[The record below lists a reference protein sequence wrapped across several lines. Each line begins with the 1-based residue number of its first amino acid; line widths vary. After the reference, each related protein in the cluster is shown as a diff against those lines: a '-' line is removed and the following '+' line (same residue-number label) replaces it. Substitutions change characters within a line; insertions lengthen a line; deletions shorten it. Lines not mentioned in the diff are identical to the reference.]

1 MRPHAHEK
9 EWPRQSPSQFFI
21 RRALAA
27 PVCPLHMVTLYDY
40 LESGN
45 AYKVRLLLN
54 LRGIPFRRIE
64 LDILKRET
72 RTPEFL
78 AKNPNGRI
86 PAVELEDGRALFE
99 SNAILWYFAEGTA
112 FAGADA
118 WERAQ
123 ILQWMFF
130 EQYSHEPNIATLRF
144 WHLAKLLPQRTP
156 AEIEA
161 KRSWGD
167 AALAIMDAQL
177 AKRAFFVGERFTIAD
192 IALFAYTH
200 VAGEGGFEL
209 VRFPAV
215 QRWIAR
221 IEAQPRFVSI
231 GEDFGVPASPLP

>member
-1 MRPHAHEK
+1 M
-9 EWPRQSPSQFFI
+9 
-21 RRALAA
+21 L
-27 PVCPLHMVTLYDY
+27 TLYDY

-45 AYKVRLLLN
+45 GYKARLVLH
-54 LRGIPFRRIE
+54 LRGIAFRRVE

-72 RTPEFL
+72 RTPQFL

-86 PAVELEDGRALFE
+86 PTVEFEDGRLLFE
-99 SNAILWYFAEGTA
+99 SNAILWHFAEGTD
-112 FAGADA
+112 FAGRDA

-144 WHLAKLLPQRTP
+144 WTLAKLLGQKAP

-161 KRSWGD
+161 KRSGGE
-167 AALAIMDAQL
+167 AALGVMERHL
-177 AKRAFFVGERFTIAD
+177 GSRTHFVGERFTIAD

-209 VRFPAV
+209 ARFPAV

-221 IEAQPRFVSI
+221 VEAQPGFLPI
-231 GEDFGVPASPLP
+231 TEDFGVPASQMP

>member
-1 MRPHAHEK
+1 M
-9 EWPRQSPSQFFI
+9 
-21 RRALAA
+21 L
-27 PVCPLHMVTLYDY
+27 TLYDY

-45 AYKVRLLLN
+45 AYKVRLLLH

-86 PAVELEDGRALFE
+86 PAVELEDGRVLFE
-99 SNAILWYFAEGTA
+99 SNAILGYFAEGTEY
-112 FAGADA
+112 AGRDA

-123 ILQWMFF
+123 MLQWMFF
-130 EQYSHEPNIATLRF
+130 EQYSHEPHVATLRF
-144 WHLAKLLPQRTP
+144 WHFAKLLPTKSA

-161 KRSWGD
+161 KRAAGN

-177 AKRAFFVGERFTIAD
+177 AQRAFFVGERFTIAD

-209 VRFPAV
+209 ASHPHV

-221 IEAQPRFVSI
+221 IEALPRFVPIS
-231 GEDFGVPASPLP
+231 EDFGVPASPVP

>member
-1 MRPHAHEK
+1 MLR
-9 EWPRQSPSQFFI
+9 
-21 RRALAA
+21 
-27 PVCPLHMVTLYDY
+27 LYDY

-45 AYKVRLLLN
+45 AYKVRLLLQ
-54 LRGIPFRRIE
+54 LRGIPFERIE

-86 PAVELEDGRALFE
+86 PALEFEDGRVLFE
-99 SNAILWYFAEGTA
+99 SNAILAYLAEDTS
-112 FAGADA
+112 FAGVDA

-123 ILQWMFF
+123 ILQWMCF
-130 EQYSHEPNIATLRF
+130 EQYSHEPLIATLRF
-144 WHLAKLLPQRTP
+144 WQLAKQLPLKSA

-161 KRSWGD
+161 KRTGGE
-167 AALAIMDAQL
+167 AALAIMDAHL
-177 AKRAFFVGERFTIAD
+177 AARAFFVAERFTIAD

-209 VRFPAV
+209 ARHPAV

-221 IEAQPRFVSI
+221 VEAQPRFVPI
-231 GEDFGVPASPLP
+231 TEDFGVPASPMP

>member
-1 MRPHAHEK
+1 M
-9 EWPRQSPSQFFI
+9 I
-21 RRALAA
+21 
-27 PVCPLHMVTLYDY
+27 TLYDY

-45 AYKVRLLLN
+45 AYKVRLLLT
-54 LRGIPFRRIE
+54 LRGIPFRRVE

-86 PAVELEDGRALFE
+86 PAVELEDGRVLFE
-99 SNAILWYFAEGTA
+99 SNAILAYFAEGTDLA
-112 FAGADA
+112 WRDA

-144 WHLAKLLPQRTP
+144 WHFAKLLSTKTP

-161 KRSWGD
+161 KQTWGN

-177 AKRAFFVGERFTIAD
+177 ATRAFFVGERFTIAD

-200 VAGEGGFEL
+200 VAGEGAFEL
-209 VRFPAV
+209 ARYPHV

-221 IEAQPRFVSI
+221 IEAQPKFVPI
-231 GEDFGVPASPLP
+231 TKDFGVPASPIPE

>member
-1 MRPHAHEK
+1 M
-9 EWPRQSPSQFFI
+9 
-21 RRALAA
+21 L
-27 PVCPLHMVTLYDY
+27 TLYDY

-45 AYKVRLLLN
+45 AYKVRLLLH
-54 LRGIPFRRIE
+54 LRGIPFRRVE

-86 PAVELEDGRALFE
+86 PAVELADGRVLFE
-99 SNAILWYFAEGTA
+99 SNAILGYFAEGTDY
-112 FAGADA
+112 AGRDA

-130 EQYSHEPNIATLRF
+130 EQYSHEPHVATLRF
-144 WHLAKLLPQRTP
+144 WHFAKLLPSKTA

-161 KRSWGD
+161 KRAAGE
-167 AALAIMDAQL
+167 AALAVMEGQL
-177 AKRAFFVGERFTIAD
+177 ATRAYFVGERFTVAD

-209 VRFPAV
+209 ARFPAIR
-215 QRWIAR
+215 RWIAR
-221 IEAQPRFVSI
+221 IEAQQRFVPI
-231 GEDFGVPASPLP
+231 HEDFGVPAAPAP

>member
-1 MRPHAHEK
+1 VREK
-9 EWPRQSPSQFFI
+9 ISFDA
-21 RRALAA
+21 RRARRQAQRML
-27 PVCPLHMVTLYDY
+27 TLYDY

-45 AYKVRLLLN
+45 AYKVRLILK
-54 LRGIPFRRIE
+54 LRGIPFRRVE

-86 PAVELEDGRALFE
+86 PAVELEDGRVLFE
-99 SNAILWYFAEGTA
+99 SNAILAYFAEGTEL
-112 FAGADA
+112 AGRDA

-130 EQYSHEPNIATLRF
+130 EQYSHEPYVATLRF
-144 WHLAKLLPQRTP
+144 WHFAKLLATKTP

-161 KRSWGD
+161 KQSAGN

-177 AKRAFFVGERFTIAD
+177 AARDYFVGERFTIAD

-200 VAGEGGFEL
+200 VAGEGGFDL
-209 VRFPAV
+209 SRYPHVR
-215 QRWIAR
+215 RWIAR
-221 IEAQPRFVSI
+221 IEAQPKFVPI
-231 GEDFGVPASPLP
+231 GEDFGVPASPVSS

>member
-1 MRPHAHEK
+1 M
-9 EWPRQSPSQFFI
+9 I
-21 RRALAA
+21 R
-27 PVCPLHMVTLYDY
+27 LYDY

-45 AYKVRLLLN
+45 AYKVRLLLH
-54 LRGIPFRRIE
+54 LLEIPFERVE

-86 PAVELEDGRALFE
+86 PAVELEDGRVLFE
-99 SNAILWYFAEGTA
+99 SNAILSYFAEDTPY
-112 FAGADA
+112 AGADR
-118 WERAQ
+118 WQRAL

-144 WHLAKLLPQRTP
+144 WHFAKLLADKSPQ
-156 AEIEA
+156 EIAA
-161 KRSWGD
+161 KRTWGE
-167 AALAIMDAQL
+167 AALAVMEQHL
-177 AKRAFFVGERFTIAD
+177 ARAPWFVGERFTIAD

-209 VRFPAV
+209 ARYPAV

-221 IEAQPRFVSI
+221 VEAQPCFVPI
-231 GEDFGVPASPLP
+231 THDFGVPASPVP

>member
-1 MRPHAHEK
+1 M
-9 EWPRQSPSQFFI
+9 I
-21 RRALAA
+21 
-27 PVCPLHMVTLYDY
+27 TLYDY

-45 AYKVRLLLN
+45 AYKARLLLH
-54 LRGIPFRRIE
+54 LRGIPFRRVE
-64 LDILKRET
+64 LDILKGET
-72 RTPEFL
+72 RTPQFL

-86 PAVELEDGRALFE
+86 PAVELEDGRVLFE
-99 SNAILWYFAEGTA
+99 SNAILGYFAEGTPL
-112 FAGADA
+112 AGADA

-144 WHLAKLLPQRTP
+144 WHLAKLLPAKMS

-161 KRSWGD
+161 KRKWGD
-167 AALAIMDAQL
+167 AALAIMDAHL
-177 AKRAFFVGERFTIAD
+177 AAHGYFVGERFTTAD

-209 VRFPAV
+209 ARFPAV

-221 IEAQPRFVSI
+221 VEATPRFVPIS
-231 GEDFGVPASPLP
+231 EDFGVPASPMP

>member
-1 MRPHAHEK
+1 MP
-9 EWPRQSPSQFFI
+9 
-21 RRALAA
+21 
-27 PVCPLHMVTLYDY
+27 TLYDY

-45 AYKVRLLLN
+45 AYKVRLLLH
-54 LRGIPFRRIE
+54 LRGIPFRRVE

-86 PAVELEDGRALFE
+86 PALELDDGRVLFE
-99 SNAILWYFAEGTA
+99 SNAILWYLAEGTPL
-112 FAGADA
+112 AGGDA

-144 WHLAKLLPQRTP
+144 WHVAKLLDQKTP

-161 KRSWGD
+161 KRTWGD
-167 AALAIMDAQL
+167 AALAIMEGQL
-177 AKRAFFVGERFTIAD
+177 AQRAWFVGERFTIAD

-200 VAGEGGFEL
+200 VAEEGGFAL
-209 VRFPAV
+209 SRYPAV
-215 QRWIAR
+215 QRWIGR
-221 IEAQPRFVSI
+221 VESQPRFVPI
-231 GEDFGVPASPLP
+231 TEDFGVPASPLP

>member
-1 MRPHAHEK
+1 M
-9 EWPRQSPSQFFI
+9 I
-21 RRALAA
+21 
-27 PVCPLHMVTLYDY
+27 TLYDY

-45 AYKVRLLLN
+45 AYKVRLLLR
-54 LRGIPFRRIE
+54 LRGIPFRRVE

-86 PAVELEDGRALFE
+86 PAIELDDGRVLFE
-99 SNAILWYFAEGTA
+99 SNAILAYLAEGTA
-112 FAGADA
+112 FAGTDA

-130 EQYSHEPNIATLRF
+130 EQYSHEPNVATLRF
-144 WHLAKLLPQRTP
+144 WHFAKLLPTKTA

-161 KRSWGD
+161 KRKAGE
-167 AALAIMDAQL
+167 AALAIMDRQL
-177 AKRAFFVGERFTIAD
+177 ASRAFFVGERFTIAD

-209 VRFPAV
+209 GRTPAV

-221 IEAQPRFVSI
+221 IEAQPGFVPIS
-231 GEDFGVPASPLP
+231 EDFGVPASPVP

>member
-1 MRPHAHEK
+1 M
-9 EWPRQSPSQFFI
+9 
-21 RRALAA
+21 L
-27 PVCPLHMVTLYDY
+27 TLYDY

-45 AYKVRLLLN
+45 AYKGRLLLT
-54 LRGIPFRRIE
+54 LRGIPFRRVE

-86 PAVELEDGRALFE
+86 PAVELENGRVLFE
-99 SNAILWYFAEGTA
+99 SNAILAYFAEGTD
-112 FAGADA
+112 FAGRDA

-144 WHLAKLLPQRTP
+144 WHFAKLLAAKAP

-161 KRSWGD
+161 KQKAGD

-177 AKRAFFVGERFTIAD
+177 AARSFFVGERFTIAD

-209 VRFPAV
+209 SRFPAV

-221 IEAQPRFVSI
+221 IEAQPRFVPI
-231 GEDFGVPASPLP
+231 TEDFGVPASPVP